1 MSPIKE
7 LRFFAFE
14 GEDPDFRGPLHRDP
28 ETPWANR
35 PWGTVT
41 DLEAYRALFGDVT
54 DETAVGEACPYYLYS
69 EKAPGRI
76 RHYVPEAK
84 LIAILR
90 DTAERAY
97 SHFLMVRKNSHEPL
111 TDFARALDAEE
122 GRIKDNWWIGHYKRM
137 GFYHEQLSRYYE
149 LFGAEQIRVYLY
161 EDLNE
166 DPVGM
171 MQSIFRFL
179 EVDDAF
185 VPDTSLRHN
194 VTRIPRS
201 RALQTFIEKPNP
213 LEPLIKPFLPEGMRK
228 RIRANLHNLN
238 LTKPPMPE
246 DIREELTEAYREDI
260 LKLQGLIKRDLSSWL
275 ER

>member
-14 GEDPDFRGPLHRDP
+14 GEDPDFRGPLLRDP

-90 DTAERAY
+90 DPAQDLV
-97 SHFLMVRKNSHEPL
+97 HPK
-111 TDFARALDAEE
+111 ALP
-122 GRIKDNWWIGHYKRM
+122 K
-137 GFYHEQLSRYYE
+137 EQDPRSDPGQGYE
-149 LFGAEQIRVYLY
+149 VLVDEH
-161 EDLNE
+161 
-166 DPVGM
+166 PVGP
-171 MQSIFRFL
+171 
-179 EVDDAF
+179 DA
-185 VPDTSLRHN
+185 
-194 VTRIPRS
+194 
-201 RALQTFIEKPNP
+201 AYAP
-213 LEPLIKPFLPEGMRK
+213 LPAGEGEGGRK
-228 RIRANLHNLN
+228 HGRV
-238 LTKPPMPE
+238 
-246 DIREELTEAYREDI
+246 AYRRPR
-260 LKLQGLIKRDLSSWL
+260 L
-275 ER
+275 